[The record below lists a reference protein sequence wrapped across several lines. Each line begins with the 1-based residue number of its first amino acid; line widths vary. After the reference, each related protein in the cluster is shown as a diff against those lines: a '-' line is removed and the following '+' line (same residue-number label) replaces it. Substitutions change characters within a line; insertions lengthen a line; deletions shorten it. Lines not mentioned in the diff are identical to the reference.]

1 MDQILEKLFLA
12 NIKGSYM
19 MLKKKFVWPRLK
31 TIFIPR
37 IPRTTRKNRTSPQ
50 NGPIKK
56 YFCKILIFDITNKE
70 TIQI

>member
-1 MDQILEKLFLA
+1 MDRILEKQFLA

-19 MLKKKFVWPRLK
+19 MLKKKIFGPRLK

-37 IPRTTRKNRTSPQ
+37 SPRTTRKNRTSPH

-56 YFCKILIFDITNKE
+56 FFLLNLNILT
-70 TIQI
+70 